1 MIRTDNDFSDAVE
14 HAVRQAEKGTTAELV
29 VVVAA
34 RSGSYLDVALAIGAA
49 VSMLVLAGALFA
61 PAVFRPAA
69 VALEVP
75 LVLALA
81 AWLSHRTPGLLRRL
95 TPARRMAEQVERA
108 ASARFLEEA
117 VHGTRSR
124 TGLLIYL
131 SLLEE
136 RVVLIAD
143 LGLEGLVPKTAW
155 QGVRWSETGDSG
167 GPRDQAGVIRGIG
180 EIGAILR
187 AHAPGDDRDGNESAD
202 APRILA

>member
-1 MIRTDNDFSDAVE
+1 MIRTDKGFSDAVE
-14 HAVRQAEKGTTAELV
+14 HAVRQAEKGTAAELV

-34 RSGSYLDVALAIGAA
+34 RSGSYLDVALAIGAVA
-49 VSMLVLAGALFA
+49 SMLVLGGALFA
-61 PAVFRPAA
+61 PAVFHPAA

-75 LVLALA
+75 LVFALS

-95 TPARRMAEQVERA
+95 TPGRRMAEHVERA
-108 ASARFLEEA
+108 ASARFVEEA

-136 RVVLIAD
+136 RAVLIAD
-143 LGLEGLVPKTAW
+143 LGLQGLVPATAW
-155 QGVRWSETGDSG
+155 QDVRWSDTGDSV
-167 GPRDQAGVIRGIG
+167 GPHDQAGVIRGIG

-187 AHAPGDDRDGNESAD
+187 AHAPGEDRDGNESPD